1 MEKTRIRM
9 ISLGCAKNRVDSEFL
24 LGRLQEAGM
33 VIAGEEETAD
43 AVIVNTCSFL
53 QSACEE
59 AIDVILEC
67 AEQKRAGRVK
77 AVLVSGCLPNRYGE
91 DLAREMPEID
101 GVISPGAYDEVA
113 EFVREALDKK
123 SPSMLSGKGYLGSK
137 APRIL
142 TNAGHYAY
150 IKISDGCDNRCS
162 YCIIP
167 DIRGPHA
174 SKSIEDV
181 LDEAGRLV
189 GAGVKELVVV
199 AQDPTRYGTDL
210 YGKPSLGELLKKIAE
225 MDKLMWLRLMYAY
238 PSRVDDELIGLFSD
252 GLKGRLL
259 PYLDL
264 PMQHGSAKV
273 LLAMN
278 RLGNP
283 ESIIGVVEKL
293 RRARPG
299 FVIRTTFMVGFPGE
313 SESDF
318 QELMDF
324 IRIVKPQRA
333 GVFRFSPE
341 EGTPAAS
348 MPGQVP
354 EEEKAEREQEVMSL
368 LADISLEY
376 NESRIGEVT
385 TVMVD
390 GPSEE
395 SELLV
400 AARSYAEAPEEDGHI
415 LIGDATLAPGSVL
428 KARITSAAEY
438 DLGADVVE

>member
-1 MEKTRIRM
+1 M
-9 ISLGCAKNRVDSEFL
+9 
-24 LGRLQEAGM
+24 
-33 VIAGEEETAD
+33 
-43 AVIVNTCSFL
+43 
-53 QSACEE
+53 
-59 AIDVILEC
+59 
-67 AEQKRAGRVK
+67 
-77 AVLVSGCLPNRYGE
+77 
-91 DLAREMPEID
+91 
-101 GVISPGAYDEVA
+101 
-113 EFVREALDKK
+113 
-123 SPSMLSGKGYLGSK
+123 
-137 APRIL
+137 
-142 TNAGHYAY
+142 
-150 IKISDGCDNRCS
+150 
-162 YCIIP
+162 IP

-210 YGKPSLGELLKKIAE
+210 YGKPFLGELLKKIAE

-283 ESIIGVVEKL
+283 ESIIEVVEKL

-324 IRIVKPQRA
+324 IRIVRPQRA

-341 EGTPAAS
+341 EGTLAAS

-354 EEEKAEREQEVMSL
+354 EEEKTEREREVMSL

-415 LIGDATLAPGSVL
+415 LIGDSTLAPGSVL